1 MNILEFDPTEHEEM
15 LDLLDEEKMEDFK
28 RHIETSFHS
37 LLFLGKNLNNAQDGG
52 LINAAVFNIQLL
64 FVYYKRTENYE
75 RLSQLK
81 ELAALLSDDSKT
93 IVDKEVID
101 MIDINLN

>member
-1 MNILEFDPTEHEEM
+1 MNILEFDHTEHEEM
-15 LDLLDEEKMEDFK
+15 LDLIDQEQMEDFK
-28 RHIETSFHS
+28 RHIESSFHS
-37 LLFLGKNLNNAQDGG
+37 LLFLGKNLNNSKEGG
-52 LINAAVFNIQLL
+52 LIDAAVFNIQLL

-93 IVDKEVID
+93 IVDKEVIEI
-101 MIDINLN
+101 IDINLN